1 LRKYERGGS
10 QDEEFGLNPND
21 PSNPLGLS
29 KEEMDAFLKDLN
41 A

>member
-1 LRKYERGGS
+1 LRRYEGGES
-10 QDEEFGLNPND
+10 KDEEFGMNPSD

-29 KEEMDAFLKDLN
+29 KEEMDSFLKDLN